1 MMYGVIVYI
10 TIGLVI
16 LFFTRETLK
25 NSGINNV
32 SENRFWSFCEF
43 KNMSY
48 DMFYMTCG
56 KDVHF

>member
-10 TIGLVI
+10 TIGFVI
-16 LFFTRETLK
+16 LFITRETLK
-25 NSGINNV
+25 DLAINNV
-32 SENRFWSFCEF
+32 YENRFWSFCEF

-48 DMFYMTCG
+48 DMFYMTYG